1 MKNFVEDQ
9 IVLSKLKKKDVYGYG
24 IFRSPTQTKFVNI
37 VAVNS
42 EYEPLF
48 VRYADLTLDEAETF
62 MGILS
67 KENRKE

>member
-1 MKNFVEDQ
+1 MNILKDE
-9 IVLSKLKKKDVYGYG
+9 IVLSKLKKKDVHGYG
-24 IFRSPTQTKFVNI
+24 VYRSPTQTKLVNI

-42 EYEPLF
+42 DFEPLF

-67 KENRKE
+67 KEN